1 MFNQL
6 SGINAILYYL
16 NEIFAKAG
24 FTGVSGDKQ
33 SVLIGFT
40 NLCFTTLAMTII
52 DKVGRKTLL
61 LIGSVG
67 CAVALACAAAI
78 FLSNSHE
85 DLLVWALV
93 LFIASFAFSQGA
105 VIWVYLSEV
114 FPTRV
119 RAQGQ
124 SLGSFTHWAMNAAIS
139 FAFPVLAKYSRGL
152 PFVVFAVMM
161 VVQFFVVLSVYPET
175 KGVTLEDMQKK
186 LGIA

>member
-1 MFNQL
+1 
-6 SGINAILYYL
+6 
-16 NEIFAKAG
+16 
-24 FTGVSGDKQ
+24 
-33 SVLIGFT
+33 
-40 NLCFTTLAMTII
+40 MTII
-52 DKVGRKTLL
+52 DKVGRKKLL

-67 CAVALACAAAI
+67 CAAALAGVAGI
-78 FLSNSHE
+78 FLSSSHE

-139 FAFPVLAKYSRGL
+139 FAFPILAKYSRGL

-161 VVQFFVVLSVYPET
+161 VVQFVVVLTVYPET
-175 KGVTLEDMQKK
+175 KGFTLEEMESK
-186 LGIA
+186 IETAA